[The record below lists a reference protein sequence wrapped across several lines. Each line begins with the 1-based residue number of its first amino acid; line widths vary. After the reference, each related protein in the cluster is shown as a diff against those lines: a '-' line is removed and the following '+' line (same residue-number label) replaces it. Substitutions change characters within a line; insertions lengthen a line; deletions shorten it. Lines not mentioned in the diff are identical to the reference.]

1 MYILYNILLDV
12 EWIPRDENSYADYLS
27 QIFDFDDW
35 GVSKNIFNYFDTL
48 GGPFTCDR
56 FADFK
61 NKKFLYLILNI
72 LHLILRGGG

>member
-1 MYILYNILLDV
+1 VYILYNILLDV

-48 GGPFTCDR
+48 ASVKMTRCGILCTGIMHLKD
-56 FADFK
+56 
-61 NKKFLYLILNI
+61 KKIALKIPKS
-72 LHLILRGGG
+72 